1 MTSWHQVEI
10 QLPPFPRGFHII
22 TAQIEDALKA
32 FNQLKVGTLHIFIKH
47 TSASIAI
54 NEGADP
60 SVRVDFETHFN
71 KLVPEN
77 SSDFIHNTEGPDDMP
92 AHIKS
97 ALLGSSILIPI
108 KNGRMNLGTWQ
119 DIYLCEHR
127 NRASKEI
134 WCLQSMEKKFK
145 MNNYY

>member
-1 MTSWHQVEI
+1 MSSWHQVEI

-32 FNQLKVGTLHIFIKH
+32 INQLKVGTLHIFIKH

-77 SSDFIHNTEGPDDMP
+77 SSDFIHNAEGPDDMP

-97 ALLGSSILIPI
+97 ALLGSSILTPI

-127 NRASKEI
+127 NNASGRTLVLTLNGTK
-134 WCLQSMEKKFK
+134 
-145 MNNYY
+145 

>member
-10 QLPPFPRGFHII
+10 QLPPFSRGFHII

-77 SSDFIHNTEGPDDMP
+77 SSDFIHNAEGPDDMP

-127 NRASKEI
+127 NRASKRN
-134 WCLQSMEKKFK
+134 LVLTVNGEKI
-145 MNNYY
+145 

>member
-77 SSDFIHNTEGPDDMP
+77 SSDFIHNAEGPDDMP

-97 ALLGSSILIPI
+97 AILGSSILIPI

-127 NRASKEI
+127 NRASERN
-134 WCLQSMEKKFK
+134 LVLTVNGEKI
-145 MNNYY
+145 

>member
-1 MTSWHQVEI
+1 MSIWHQVEI

-77 SSDFIHNTEGPDDMP
+77 SSDFIHNAEGPDDMP

-97 ALLGSSILIPI
+97 ALLGSSIMIPI

-127 NRASKEI
+127 NRASERN
-134 WCLQSMEKKFK
+134 LVLTVNGEKI
-145 MNNYY
+145 

>member
-77 SSDFIHNTEGPDDMP
+77 SSDFIHNAEGPDDMP

-127 NRASKEI
+127 NRASERN
-134 WCLQSMEKKFK
+134 LVL
-145 MNNYY
+145 

>member
-1 MTSWHQVEI
+1 MSIWHQVEI

-22 TAQIEDALKA
+22 TAQIEDAVKA
-32 FNQLKVGTLHIFIKH
+32 FNELKVGTLHIFIKH

-77 SSDFIHNTEGPDDMP
+77 SSDFIHNAEGPDDMP

-127 NRASKEI
+127 NRASERN
-134 WCLQSMEKKFK
+134 LVLTVNGEKI
-145 MNNYY
+145 

>member
-77 SSDFIHNTEGPDDMP
+77 SPDFIHNAEGPDDMP

-127 NRASKEI
+127 NRASKRN
-134 WCLQSMEKKFK
+134 LVLTVNGEKI
-145 MNNYY
+145 

>member
-22 TAQIEDALKA
+22 TAQIEDAVKA

-77 SSDFIHNTEGPDDMP
+77 SSDFIHNAEGPDDMP
-92 AHIKS
+92 AHIKTVLIGES
-97 ALLGSSILIPI
+97 LTVPVRDGALA
-108 KNGRMNLGTWQ
+108 LGTWQ
-119 DIYLCEHR
+119 GLYLCEHR
-127 NRASKEI
+127 DHAGSRRVVAT
-134 WCLQSMEKKFK
+134 LQGERR
-145 MNNYY
+145 

>member
-127 NRASKEI
+127 NRASKRN
-134 WCLQSMEKKFK
+134 LVLTVNGEKI
-145 MNNYY
+145 

>member
-1 MTSWHQVEI
+1 MWI
-10 QLPPFPRGFHII
+10 QQQINLPAFSRGFHII
-22 TAQIEDALKA
+22 TSYVIDSVPEIK
-32 FNQLKVGTLHIFIKH
+32 NQSIGMLHLFIKH

-60 SVRVDFETHFN
+60 DVRVDFETHFD

-77 SSDFIHNTEGPDDMP
+77 SPDFIHNAEGPDDMP

-97 ALLGSSILIPI
+97 AILGSSLSIPI
-108 KNGRMNLGTWQ
+108 TDGKINLGTWQ

-127 NRASKEI
+127 NHASGRKLIVTLEG
-134 WCLQSMEKKFK
+134 Q
-145 MNNYY
+145 

>member
-77 SSDFIHNTEGPDDMP
+77 SSDFIHNLKGQT
-92 AHIKS
+92 ICRRT
-97 ALLGSSILIPI
+97 LNQL
-108 KNGRMNLGTWQ
+108 
-119 DIYLCEHR
+119 
-127 NRASKEI
+127 
-134 WCLQSMEKKFK
+134 F
-145 MNNYY
+145 

>member
-1 MTSWHQVEI
+1 M
-10 QLPPFPRGFHII
+10 PPFPRGFHII

-77 SSDFIHNTEGPDDMP
+77 SSDFIHNAEGPDDMP

-127 NRASKEI
+127 NRASERN
-134 WCLQSMEKKFK
+134 LVLTVNGEKI
-145 MNNYY
+145 

>member
-1 MTSWHQVEI
+1 MTSWHQIEI

-77 SSDFIHNTEGPDDMP
+77 SSDFIHNAEGPDDMP

-127 NRASKEI
+127 NRASERN
-134 WCLQSMEKKFK
+134 LVLTVNGEKI
-145 MNNYY
+145 

>member
-97 ALLGSSILIPI
+97 ALLVSSMLIPI

-127 NRASKEI
+127 NRASKRN
-134 WCLQSMEKKFK
+134 LVLTVKGEKI
-145 MNNYY
+145 